1 MGESFSSQIK
11 STVMTV
17 HGLIGKKIG
26 TTQVFHE
33 DGRADCVTAIEV
45 GPCTVTQVKTSDN
58 DGYESVQ
65 LGFEPVR
72 KLNKPRSGH
81 LKRSGQHMFRHL
93 REVGADDVSEIEV
106 GQTLDASVFEAGEAI
121 EVTGKSKGRGFAGG
135 VRRYNFRGGPKTH
148 GQSDRHRAPGSVGA
162 GSTPGRVIKGL
173 RMAGHMGDER
183 VTSRGLEVVLA
194 DAERNLLLVR
204 GTVPG
209 ARNGL
214 VIVRKAGKRKNS

>member
-1 MGESFSSQIK
+1 
-11 STVMTV
+11 MTV

-26 TTQVFHE
+26 TTQVFGE
-33 DGRADCVTAIEV
+33 DGRSDCVTAIEV
-45 GPCTVTQVKTSDN
+45 GPCTVTQVKTADN

-65 LGFEPVR
+65 LGFEPIKR
-72 KLNKPRSGH
+72 LNKPRSGH
-81 LKRSGQHMFRHL
+81 LKRGGAQLFRYL
-93 REVGADDVSEIEV
+93 REVGVDDVSEVEPGQSLDV
-106 GQTLDASVFEAGEAI
+106 GVFEAGEAI
-121 EVTGKSKGRGFAGG
+121 EITGKSKGRGFAGG

-173 RMAGHMGDER
+173 KMAGHMGDAR
-183 VTSRGLEVVLA
+183 VTSRGLKVVLA

-214 VIVRKAGKRKNS
+214 VIVRKAGKRKR

>member
-1 MGESFSSQIK
+1 M
-11 STVMTV
+11 
-17 HGLIGKKIG
+17 
-26 TTQVFHE
+26 
-33 DGRADCVTAIEV
+33 
-45 GPCTVTQVKTSDN
+45 
-58 DGYESVQ
+58 
-65 LGFEPVR
+65 
-72 KLNKPRSGH
+72 
-81 LKRSGQHMFRHL
+81 
-93 REVGADDVSEIEV
+93 

-214 VIVRKAGKRKNS
+214 VIVRKAGKRKKS

>member
-1 MGESFSSQIK
+1 
-11 STVMTV
+11 MTV

-26 TTQVFHE
+26 TTQVFGE
-33 DGRADCVTAIEV
+33 DGRSDCVTAIEV
-45 GPCTVTQVKTSDN
+45 GPCTVTQVKTADN

-65 LGFEPVR
+65 LGFEPIKR
-72 KLNKPRSGH
+72 LNKPRSGH
-81 LKRSGQHMFRHL
+81 LKRGGAQLFRYL
-93 REVGADDVSEIEV
+93 REVGVDDVSEVEP
-106 GQTLDASVFEAGEAI
+106 GQSLDVSVFEAGESI
-121 EVTGKSKGRGFAGG
+121 EITGKSKGRGFAGG

-173 RMAGHMGDER
+173 KMAGHMGDAM
-183 VTSRGLEVVLA
+183 VTSRGLKVVLA

-214 VIVRKAGKRKNS
+214 VIVRKAGKRKR